1 MSDRFEAGDNGIGTT
16 SDVLSDRD
24 TLPDRGDVLE
34 QTELLRIILDLTA
47 DTIVR
52 FDRDLRYDYVNDR
65 SAEAAGIA
73 REDWIGHT
81 QAELGYGTEEVALR
95 EERIQKVLSTG
106 EPATH
111 VDEIHNALGRR
122 WYESQLFPQYGHD
135 GDVAHVVVVSRDI
148 TKRKLAELELKWSA
162 RHDPLTGLANRTAL
176 IEDLERSVGELAGEP
191 TATAVLLIDLDH
203 FKFVNDSLGHVVGD
217 RFLEAAS
224 RRIESCTRPG
234 DLVARHGGDEFVVVL
249 HDVEVGTDI
258 TDIAERL
265 AEAFRRPLRV
275 EEHAISTTVSIGIAT
290 TDTLPT
296 TSTSPHDLIREADTA
311 MFKAKNAGRDSTVV
325 FDEALHQQ
333 VRERFEIANELS
345 GALSRGA
352 LEVWYQPEVDLASG
366 APRALEALLRWNRQN
381 GELTEAGRFIDVAVE
396 TGQITEIGSWAIER
410 AIHDLTRW
418 KANGV
423 VMRINLAPRQIADP
437 GLLQLIDR
445 ALREHRL
452 TPELLCFE
460 ITETALLRDNA
471 VVRTNLAGLAERGHS
486 VAIDDFGTGYASLSY
501 LRLYPIDVIKVDR
514 SFITDM
520 TADNADHDLTAAIV
534 AMGRRLGLEVTAE
547 GIEHQSQVDLLL
559 DMGCENGQGY
569 LFGKAQP
576 RDRIDV
582 ILDDQT
588 RNEPR
593 TAM

>member
-16 SDVLSDRD
+16 SDALSDRD

-34 QTELLRIILDLTA
+34 HTELLRIILDLTA

-65 SAEAAGIA
+65 SAEVAGIA
-73 REDWIGHT
+73 REDWIRRT

-258 TDIAERL
+258 TD
-265 AEAFRRPLRV
+265 F
-275 EEHAISTTVSIGIAT
+275 
-290 TDTLPT
+290 
-296 TSTSPHDLIREADTA
+296 
-311 MFKAKNAGRDSTVV
+311 
-325 FDEALHQQ
+325 
-333 VRERFEIANELS
+333 
-345 GALSRGA
+345 
-352 LEVWYQPEVDLASG
+352 
-366 APRALEALLRWNRQN
+366 
-381 GELTEAGRFIDVAVE
+381 
-396 TGQITEIGSWAIER
+396 
-410 AIHDLTRW
+410 
-418 KANGV
+418 
-423 VMRINLAPRQIADP
+423 
-437 GLLQLIDR
+437 
-445 ALREHRL
+445 
-452 TPELLCFE
+452 
-460 ITETALLRDNA
+460 
-471 VVRTNLAGLAERGHS
+471 
-486 VAIDDFGTGYASLSY
+486 ASLSY

-582 ILDDQT
+582 ILDDQA